1 MSFFGNKPKKM
12 FRKRRND
19 MELKLTNIKKSF
31 EDKEILHGISFSV
44 ESGKALGLLGRN
56 GAGKTTTIRIIMDV
70 FRANEGEI
78 TLDGEK
84 FVPKSNQIGYLPEE
98 RGLYPKKTVTE
109 QMVYLACLRGKN
121 KKDALESTKRWLKRL
136 EVDEYATRK
145 LDTLSKGNQ
154 QKVQLAATLV
164 GDPEIVILDEPFS
177 GLDPVNSQI
186 LKDVIKELISEGRIV
201 IFSSHQMSY
210 VEEFCEDIVIIDHG
224 DVVLSGN
231 LDDIKTE
238 YGKGRRIVSANN
250 LSMEELKALC
260 DSKLSDKVSVHDM
273 NKHYV
278 ILNVKDGVSQWQI
291 LDALKENNVD
301 VKTFGAYEPSL
312 NDIFVAR
319 VGEEEENEVKS
330 EHEEEQPKKKGLF
343 GRSK

>member
-1 MSFFGNKPKKM
+1 
-12 FRKRRND
+12 

-31 EDKEILHGISFSV
+31 EEKEILHGISFSV

-78 TLDGEK
+78 TLDGSK
-84 FVPKSNQIGYLPEE
+84 FVPKSSQIGYLPEE

-109 QMVYLACLRGKN
+109 QMVYLALLRGKN
-121 KKDALESTKRWLKRL
+121 KKEAQESTKKWLKKL
-136 EVDEYATRK
+136 DVYEYASRK

-177 GLDPVNSQI
+177 GLDPVNAQI
-186 LKDVIKELISEGRIV
+186 LKDVIKELIAEGRIV

-210 VEEFCEDIVIIDHG
+210 VEEFCEDIVIINHG
-224 DVVLSGN
+224 DIVLSGH

-238 YGKGRRIVSANN
+238 YGKGRKIVSANN
-250 LSMEELKALC
+250 LSLEELRTMC
-260 DSKLSDKVSVHDM
+260 ESKLADKTTVYRVD
-273 NKHYV
+273 KHYV
-278 ILNVKDGVSQWQI
+278 ILNLKEGVSQWEV
-291 LDALKENNVD
+291 LDSFKENNVD

-312 NDIFVAR
+312 NDIFVSK
-319 VGEEEENEVKS
+319 VGEEEPEEAK
-330 EHEEEQPKKKGLF
+330 EEDEEEQPKKKGLF